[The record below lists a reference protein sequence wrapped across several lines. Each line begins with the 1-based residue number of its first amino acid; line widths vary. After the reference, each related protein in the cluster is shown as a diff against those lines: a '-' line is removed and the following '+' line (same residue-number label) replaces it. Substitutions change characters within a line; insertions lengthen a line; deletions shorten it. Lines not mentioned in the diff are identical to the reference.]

1 MIAQWKIRYCKTRMV
16 AFINGDLP
24 EKARRRVGRYIDDCP
39 ACYDEYILQRTA
51 LQEIKPA
58 LRGMGIPDARQ
69 LDRIW
74 GKIQVEMTVDYRK
87 PVGQPTRVRRTYQRT
102 TYAVAMIVTI
112 LLIVAPLMLGNGGV
126 SLAADTTLPEPVQ
139 RLTLARTDPPE
150 DNVRSIAAATAE
162 SDGVMNTVFLGTTQQ
177 AITLQATPRP
187 VLEPDEN
194 D

>member
-1 MIAQWKIRYCKTRMV
+1 MIAQWKLRYCKTRMV
-16 AFINGDLP
+16 AFINGDLS

-39 ACYDEYILQRTA
+39 ACYDEYILQRNA

-74 GKIQVEMTVDYRK
+74 GNIQAEMAADYQK
-87 PVGQPTRVRRTYQRT
+87 VVANPTRIHRTYQRT

-112 LLIVAPLMLGNGGV
+112 LLIVAPLMLGKGDV

-162 SDGVMNTVFLGTTQQ
+162 SELVNTVYLGTTQQ